1 MGKHNELGKLGEQK
15 AMDFLLQNG
24 YEVHCRNYR
33 YLKGEIDI
41 IAKKED
47 TLCIVE
53 VKSRT
58 NGFFEAI
65 ADTINKKKIGL
76 LVTTANHYVEE
87 NGLDVDVRFDVIIVI
102 NNKGKFSIEHLENAF
117 YHF

>member
-1 MGKHNELGKLGEQK
+1 MGKHNEFGKLGEQK
-15 AMDFLLQNG
+15 AVDFLLKKG
-24 YEVHCRNYR
+24 YEILYRNYR

-58 NGFFEAI
+58 SGFFETI
-65 ADTINKKKIGL
+65 SDTITKKKIGL
-76 LVTTANHYVEE
+76 LVTTASHYVEE
-87 NGLDVDVRFDVIIVI
+87 NDLDVDVRFDVITII
-102 NNKGKFSIEHLENAF
+102 KKQERFEIEHLENAF